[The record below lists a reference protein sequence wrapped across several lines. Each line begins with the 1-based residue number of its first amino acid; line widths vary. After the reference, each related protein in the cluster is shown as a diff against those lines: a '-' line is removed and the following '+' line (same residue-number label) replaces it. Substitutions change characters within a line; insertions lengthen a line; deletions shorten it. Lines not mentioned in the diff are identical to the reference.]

1 MRCDVVDNIQDI
13 FFFVFVFRLFSYTNH
28 LADFAFHFI
37 GQSQLNA

>member
-13 FFFVFVFRLFSYTNH
+13 LVFIFRLFSYTNR